1 MTKNMDRRKAR
12 EHAFTMIFQY
22 KFRPSDAEEIIADFL
37 EENDPANQRKY
48 IEGAV
53 RGTIENIDAI
63 DKKISEYSKGWSVDR
78 INAVSLAALRL
89 GAYEL
94 LFCDDIPNP
103 VAVNEAV
110 NLTRKFAGP
119 ETVDFVNGILGNMK

>member
-1 MTKNMDRRKAR
+1 MDRRKAR
-12 EHAFTMIFQY
+12 EHAFAMIFQY
-22 KFRPSDAEEIIADFL
+22 KFRPDDIEEILADFL
-37 EENDPANQRKY
+37 EENDPANQKKY

-53 RGTIENIDAI
+53 RGTVENIEAI

-94 LFCDDIPNP
+94 LFCDDIPDP
-103 VAVNEAV
+103 VAANEAV

>member
-1 MTKNMDRRKAR
+1 
-12 EHAFTMIFQY
+12 MIFQY
-22 KFRPSDAEEIIADFL
+22 KFRPDDAEEILGDLF
-37 EENDPANQRKY
+37 EENDPGNQKKY

-53 RGTIENIDAI
+53 RGTIENIGAI
-63 DKKISEYSKGWSVDR
+63 DKKITEYAKGWSVDR
-78 INAVSLAALRL
+78 IDAVSLAALRL

-94 LFCDDIPNP
+94 LFCDDIPDP

>member
-1 MTKNMDRRKAR
+1 MDRRKAR

-22 KFRPSDAEEIIADFL
+22 KFRPDDIEDILAEFFEV
-37 EENDPANQRKY
+37 NDPENQKKY

-53 RGTIENIDAI
+53 RGTVENIEAI
-63 DKKISEYSKGWSVDR
+63 DKKISEYAKGWSVDR

-103 VAVNEAV
+103 VAANEAV
-110 NLTRKFAGP
+110 NLTKKFGGP